1 MCCAWPG
8 CSGAYPIRVLTAA
21 ALVAL
26 LVKLLVIGQATGDG
40 TFPVVRV
47 PVAATLVV
55 VALAAART

>member
-1 MCCAWPG
+1 
-8 CSGAYPIRVLTAA
+8 VLTAA